1 MKYFTFVATVI
12 VCVLLFSCST
22 DDANTMTNKSFNS
35 QRDLDSLY
43 IKDGDTL
50 PGEPIPP
57 KGKD

>member
-22 DDANTMTNKSFNS
+22 DDTNTMTNKSFNS
-35 QRDLDSLY
+35 QRDLDSLN
-43 IKDGDTL
+43 IKEGDTL